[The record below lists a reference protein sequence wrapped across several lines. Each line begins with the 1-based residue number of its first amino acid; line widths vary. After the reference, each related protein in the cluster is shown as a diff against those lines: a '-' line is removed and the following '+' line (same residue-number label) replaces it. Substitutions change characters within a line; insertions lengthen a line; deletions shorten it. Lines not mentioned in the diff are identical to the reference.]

1 MEINS
6 RQPINLTDT
15 RKVYF
20 ISDAHL
26 TFTNGRVEKLLAG
39 FLAGIKKD
47 TSHLYII
54 GDLFD
59 FWLEYKNV
67 IPAAFLKILSALL
80 DLTQSGVEV
89 IYLPGNHDFWLG
101 DYLHRQ
107 VGVVLTDEKLD
118 VIHQGKR
125 IHLLHGDGLAYG
137 DYGYRFIKKLFR
149 FKPNIWLY
157 KLLPVDLAYR
167 LAFRVSGASRE
178 YTSKK
183 PKDLQGYY
191 DYAGERIKAGS
202 DAVIMGHTH
211 VPEIKKLESGLYI
224 NTGDWIEHFS
234 YVTLEAGEFKLEH
247 YDHKEK

>member
-1 MEINS
+1 METNS
-6 RQPINLTDT
+6 QQQLKLTDS

-26 TFTNGRVEKLLAG
+26 SFTNDQVEKLLVC
-39 FLAGIKKD
+39 FLVDIKKD
-47 TSHLYII
+47 ASHLYII

-67 IPAAFLKILSALL
+67 IPSAFLRILSVLL
-80 DLTQSGVEV
+80 DLTQSGVKV

-101 DYLHRQ
+101 DYLYRQ
-107 VGVVLTDEKLD
+107 VGIVLADEKLD
-118 VIHQGKR
+118 VNHQGKR
-125 IHLLHGDGLAYG
+125 IHLFHGDGLAYG
-137 DYGYRFIKKLFR
+137 DNGYRFIKKLFR

-157 KLLPVDLAYR
+157 KLLPVDLAYK
-167 LAFRVSGASRE
+167 LAFRVSGTSRE

-191 DYAGERIKAGS
+191 DYAREKINAGS

-211 VPEIKKLESGLYI
+211 VPELNKLGNGLYI
-224 NTGDWIEHFS
+224 NLSLIHI
-234 YVTLEAGEFKLEH
+234 
-247 YDHKEK
+247 

>member
-6 RQPINLTDT
+6 QQQLNLTA
-15 RKVYF
+15 RRNIYF

-26 TFTNGRVEKLLAG
+26 TFTNGYVENLLVS
-39 FLAGIKKD
+39 FLKSIKKD
-47 TSHLYII
+47 ASHLYIV

-80 DLTQSGVEV
+80 ELTQNGVKV

-107 VGVVLTDEKLD
+107 AGVMLADEK
-118 VIHQGKR
+118 INISHQGKR
-125 IHLLHGDGLAYG
+125 IHLFHGDGLAYG

-149 FKPNIWLY
+149 AKPNIWLY
-157 KLLPVDLAYR
+157 KLLPVDLAYKIA
-167 LAFRVSGASRE
+167 LRVSGTSRQ
-178 YTSKK
+178 YTSKM

-191 DYAGERIKAGS
+191 DYAAEKIKTGS
-202 DAVIMGHTH
+202 DVVIMGHTH
-211 VPEIKKLESGLYI
+211 VPELINMGVGLYI
-224 NTGDWIEHFS
+224 NTGDWIENFS
-234 YVTLEAGEFKLEH
+234 YAVLKDGEFELKYYER
-247 YDHKEK
+247 KEN

>member
-6 RQPINLTDT
+6 KQQSKLTDT

-26 TFTNGRVEKLLAG
+26 SFFNNHAEKWLAS

-47 TSHLYII
+47 TSHLYMV

-67 IPAAFLKILSALL
+67 IPAAFLRILSVLL
-80 DLTQSGVEV
+80 DLTQNGVKV

-107 VGVVLTDEKLD
+107 VGIVLAEEKLD
-118 VIHQGKR
+118 VIHQGRR
-125 IHLLHGDGLAYG
+125 IHLFHGDGLAYG

-167 LAFRVSGASRE
+167 LAFSVSGASRD

-183 PKDLQGYY
+183 EKNLQGYY
-191 DYAGERIKAGS
+191 DYANEKIKAGS

-211 VPEIKKLESGLYI
+211 VPEIKKLENGLYI

-234 YVTLEAGEFKLEH
+234 YIVLEDGEFKLK
-247 YDHKEK
+247 YYNHKET

>member
-1 MEINS
+1 MN
-6 RQPINLTDT
+6 
-15 RKVYF
+15 
-20 ISDAHL
+20 
-26 TFTNGRVEKLLAG
+26 
-39 FLAGIKKD
+39 FLKSIKKD
-47 TSHLYII
+47 ASHLYIV

-80 DLTQSGVEV
+80 DLTQNGVKV

-107 VGVVLTDEKLD
+107 AGVMLADEKVD
-118 VIHQGKR
+118 IGHQGKR
-125 IHLLHGDGLAYG
+125 IHLFHGDGLAYG

-157 KLLPVDLAYR
+157 KLLPVDLAYKI
-167 LAFRVSGASRE
+167 AFRVSGTSRQ

-191 DYAGERIKAGS
+191 DYAAEKIKAGS

-211 VPEIKKLESGLYI
+211 VPELIRMGAGLYI
-224 NTGDWIEHFS
+224 NTGDWIENFS
-234 YVTLEAGEFKLEH
+234 YVVLKDGEFELK
-247 YDHKEK
+247 YYKQKEN